1 MAQAVLHCRVHLE
14 QAVGLPVCLR
24 QTVLDDPCYLPVV
37 LLLVDLPLD
46 DGGLGQ
52 DLLVVLLGH
61 LELFEAGDGLG
72 DHLLDQILRCGV
84 LGDVV
89 GARSEPAL
97 DVAAG
102 FGGQTD
108 SRRVGVGRLDLL
120 IGEVADLLEALLD
133 ALLGGAGDDGQR
145 VIALALRIEQCLERG
160 AGGHLLL
167 ELVGAR
173 LDRRSLRVVLRRIGE
188 GLAGGDDAFAL
199 EDVADVRP
207 GGPLRDR
214 HGDLALA
221 LALVVLSVGRLGRGV
236 AHDPDG
242 LVAQDADSHESDDDD
257 KARQPVPAP
266 LALTTL
272 DLLHTPLPAAL
283 GLVLGVTSV
292 LIALDAELGEEI
304 VVAHALPLLIG
315 WTRSPAGTPDIRS
328 VVMACS
334 RMTTAAAWST
344 IPRKLLSFSPAACR
358 SR

>member
-1 MAQAVLHCRVHLE
+1 M
-14 QAVGLPVCLR
+14 GLAVCLR
-24 QTVLDDPCYLPVV
+24 QTVLDDPRCLPVV
-37 LLLVDLPLD
+37 PLTVDLALD

-52 DLLVVLLGH
+52 NLLVVLLGH
-61 LELFEAGDGLG
+61 LELFELGDGLG
-72 DHLLDQILRCGV
+72 DHLLDQVLRRGV
-84 LGDVV
+84 LSDVV
-89 GARSEPAL
+89 GARGEPAL
-97 DVAAG
+97 DIAAG
-102 FGGQTD
+102 LGGQTD
-108 SRRVGVGRLDLL
+108 GSGVGIGRLDLL
-120 IGEVADLLEALLD
+120 VGEAADLLEPVLD
-133 ALLGGAGDDGQR
+133 DLLGDTGGDGQR
-145 VIALALRIEQCLERG
+145 VIALALRIEQRLESG
-160 AGGHLLL
+160 VGGHLLL

-173 LDRRSLRVVLRRIGE
+173 LDRIALRVVLRRIGE
-188 GLAGGDDAFAL
+188 GLTGGDDAFAL
-199 EDVADVRP
+199 QDVADVRP

-214 HGDLALA
+214 HGDLALT
-221 LALVVLSVGRLGRGV
+221 LALVVLGVSRLCGGV

-242 LVAQDADSHESDDDD
+242 LVAQDADSHEGDDDD

-272 DLLHTPLPAAL
+272 DLLHTPLSAAL

-344 IPRKLLSFSPAACR
+344 IPRKLLSFRPAACR